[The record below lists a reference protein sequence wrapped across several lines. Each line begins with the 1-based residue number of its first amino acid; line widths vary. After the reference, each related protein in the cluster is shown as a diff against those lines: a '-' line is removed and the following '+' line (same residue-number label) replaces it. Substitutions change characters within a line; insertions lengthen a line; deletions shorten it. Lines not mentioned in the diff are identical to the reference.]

1 MKATYDKSKT
11 FTPVTIHLTCETQ
24 DELNALGTL
33 FACTGV
39 VSTLWEFTPGQDMNA
54 QTGSMK
60 DIYLAFKNAG
70 ASIYQVGK
78 MIASLKRHLG

>member
-1 MKATYDKSKT
+1 MIATFDESKT

-39 VSTLWEFTPGQDMNA
+39 ISTLWEFTPDKSVNPTSG
-54 QTGSMK
+54 GMK
-60 DIYLAFKNAG
+60 EIYLAFKNAG
-70 ASIYQVGK
+70 ASIYQAGK
-78 MIASLKRHLG
+78 MIASLKRHLR